1 MATADATRTGQ
12 RRRPGIDTLRGGPK
26 PEECFLLGD
35 FTLRKRISVVLATAA
50 LGAAVGATAF
60 ASPSLA
66 YSSGCTT
73 RAEGS
78 LGGSAYCTKMTAGSS
93 QAVQVSC
100 RRATNGRAY
109 TNTGKYVKNKVRSY
123 AYCSSGDYRTG
134 IRSTIDD
141 IVLQ

>member
-1 MATADATRTGQ
+1 
-12 RRRPGIDTLRGGPK
+12 
-26 PEECFLLGD
+26 
-35 FTLRKRISVVLATAA
+35 LRKRISVVLATAVFS
-50 LGAAVGATAF
+50 AAVGATAF
-60 ASPSLA
+60 ASPSFA

-78 LGGSAYCTKMTAGSS
+78 LGGSAYCTKMTSGSS

-100 RRATNGRAY
+100 RRSVNGRPY

-123 AYCSSGDYRTG
+123 AYCSSGDVRTG

-141 IVLQ
+141 IILV

>member
-1 MATADATRTGQ
+1 
-12 RRRPGIDTLRGGPK
+12 
-26 PEECFLLGD
+26 
-35 FTLRKRISVVLATAA
+35 LRKRISVVFATAA
-50 LGAAVGATAF
+50 LGAIGATTF

-78 LGGSAYCTKMTAGSS
+78 TGGSAYCTAMTAGSS

-100 RRATNGRAY
+100 KRAANGASY
-109 TNTGKYVKNKVRSY
+109 TMTGPYVKNKVRSY
-123 AYCSSGDYRTG
+123 AYCASGDVRTG

-141 IVLQ
+141 IILS